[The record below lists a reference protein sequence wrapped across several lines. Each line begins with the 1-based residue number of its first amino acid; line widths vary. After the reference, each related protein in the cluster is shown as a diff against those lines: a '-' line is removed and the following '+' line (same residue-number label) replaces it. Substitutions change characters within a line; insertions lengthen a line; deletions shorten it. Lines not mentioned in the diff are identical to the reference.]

1 MKDDT
6 EYEMNSNDALL
17 TLIDPLEMES
27 ELDFIIIDYPDYIT
41 QRDDNVCVDFRDLL
55 EFEF

>member
-6 EYEMNSNDALL
+6 EYGTNSNNALL
-17 TLIDPLEMES
+17 TLIDPLETES
-27 ELDFIIIDYPDYIT
+27 EIDFIIIDYPYDIT
-41 QRDDNVCVDFRDLL
+41 QRDDNVCVDYRDLL